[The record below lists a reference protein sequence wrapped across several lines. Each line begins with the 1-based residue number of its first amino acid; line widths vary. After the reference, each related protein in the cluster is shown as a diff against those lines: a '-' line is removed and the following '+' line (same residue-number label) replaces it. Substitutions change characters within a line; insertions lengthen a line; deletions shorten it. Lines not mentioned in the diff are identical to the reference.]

1 MMIFLPA
8 SAQSTSASFVCRVIY
23 THCYHFLISILLPI
37 QCKRTSFPTDLP
49 KSLPLRS
56 LATFFISDFMD
67 SSFISQQHLTQLATF
82 LVLIFFPS
90 AFGYCQTSQT
100 LLVFFF
106 LFWLLPLIFF
116 QVSVSPILE
125 VLVALKILSPSFL
138 LFLYSLLYWSCQL
151 YQVVFMSS
159 LTTLMFN
166 VF

>member
-67 SSFISQQHLTQLATF
+67 LSFISQQHLIQLTTF

-116 QVSVSPILE
+116 SGFCFSHPRSVGSPQNSKSLFSSIS
-125 VLVALKILSPSFL
+125 ILS
-138 LFLYSLLYWSCQL
+138 SLLIL
-151 YQVVFMSS
+151 PTLSS
-159 LTTLMFN
+159 SVHEFTNHLD
-166 VF
+166 V